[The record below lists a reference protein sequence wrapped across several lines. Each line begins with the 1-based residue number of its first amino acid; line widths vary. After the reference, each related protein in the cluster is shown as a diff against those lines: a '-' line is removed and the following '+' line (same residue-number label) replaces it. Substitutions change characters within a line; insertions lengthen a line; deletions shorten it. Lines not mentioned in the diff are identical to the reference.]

1 MTLFAREQSGGMIRR
16 SKVHPAILIALPFL
30 ATLLLMTSPPWG
42 LLAGRGSGQVPAEFL
57 RHRYWNYDPEV
68 QEPRDPRQS
77 CSLPALHPFHPAVW
91 PYLNPVTPVICKV
104 RQPWLTFIDSSG
116 NLRFNTSSGY
126 SLSNLHCS
134 YKSVQRVTDNKIT
147 YSDAIPFTED
157 KVPLSDDVITISCSN
172 LLKWP
177 VYSNI
182 HAVVVRRGSP
192 VRDEVTTAN
201 RRERRPRRSSRSRGT
216 RRVSAGPLLSRGKPK
231 QAPPNVLIFGLDSVS
246 RLSMMRFLPKTYD
259 YLISQLNAVVFRG
272 MNKVGDNTF
281 PNLLALLT
289 GRRVEDVVKPGQKDK
304 LYDDVH
310 IVWKDFRKAGYETL
324 FAEDFPA
331 YALFNY
337 LARGFTEPPTDY
349 YLRPF
354 WLAVYESFL
363 LMSSS
368 ALCLGNTPKHVLQ
381 LDYLRRYFD
390 GRRNASDASGKPF
403 FAFSYLVEISHDFSQ
418 QVGAADDDFVEFLD
432 YLRSNGHL
440 KNTFL
445 FFLSDHGHRF
455 DSIRSTFVGRI
466 EERLPFFALAIPD
479 ETDWL
484 DSRGPGVASKSTAMA
499 RLNASQVASNL
510 ESNAGRLT
518 TPFDTYTTLRDIA
531 SFASGGSATSR
542 KDDSRYGVSLFGEV
556 SRDRT
561 CERAG
566 IPSEYCSCGSE
577 VPVELN
583 NPVVLKAAAA
593 LVEKVNDLLN
603 SDQLD
608 EPFVSSRRC
617 ARLSLRRVHD
627 AQELFVVDDV
637 KETADG
643 TRRLRVTVE
652 VLPSAA
658 MLEGLMLVNGDEQF
672 DVFGDISR
680 INKYGNQSHC
690 IRHAVLRKYCYCLA
704 ETPMYVGTSGDY
716 EEHTLPTVT

>member
-1 MTLFAREQSGGMIRR
+1 
-16 SKVHPAILIALPFL
+16 
-30 ATLLLMTSPPWG
+30 MTSPPWG
-42 LLAGRGSGQVPAEFL
+42 LLTGRGSGQVPAEYL
-57 RHRYWNYDPEV
+57 RHRYWNYDPDV

-91 PYLNPVTPVICKV
+91 PYLNPVTPIVCKV
-104 RQPWLTFIDSSG
+104 RQPWLTFIDSYG
-116 NLRFNTSSGY
+116 NLRFNASSSY
-126 SLSNLHCS
+126 SLSSLRCS

-147 YSDAIPFTED
+147 YSDAVPFTRD
-157 KVPLSDDVITISCSN
+157 KVPLNDDVITVSCSN
-172 LLKWP
+172 ALKWP
-177 VYSNI
+177 IYSNI
-182 HAVVVRRGSP
+182 HAVAVRRSSP
-192 VRDEVTTAN
+192 VRPSVTAPNKRT
-201 RRERRPRRSSRSRGT
+201 RGPRSNASFRGSRHASR
-216 RRVSAGPLLSRGKPK
+216 KPRIK
-231 QAPPNVLIFGLDSVS
+231 PRQSPNVLIFGLDSVS

-259 YLISQLNAVVFRG
+259 YLVTQLNAVVFRG

-289 GRRVEDVVKPGQKDK
+289 GRRVEDVVKPGQRDK
-304 LYDDVH
+304 VYDDVH
-310 IVWKDFRKAGYETL
+310 IVWKEFREAGYETL

-331 YALFNY
+331 FALFNY
-337 LARGFTEPPTDY
+337 LARGFTKPPTDY

-368 ALCLGNTPKHVLQ
+368 ALCLGNGPKHMLQ
-381 LDYLRRYFD
+381 LEYVKRYFD
-390 GRRNASDASGKPF
+390 GRNASNSDRPF

-440 KNTFL
+440 DNTFL

-466 EERLPFFALAIPD
+466 EERLPFFALGLPARM
-479 ETDWL
+479 DWL
-484 DSRGPGVASKSTAMA
+484 DSQARGVASKSTLT
-499 RLNASQVASNL
+499 RLNVSQIASNL
-510 ESNAGRLT
+510 ETNAGRLT
-518 TPFDTYTTLRDIA
+518 TPFDTYATLRDIA
-531 SFASGGSATSR
+531 SFASGGSAIVSQ
-542 KDDSRYGVSLFGEV
+542 DDSHYGISLFGEV
-556 SRDRT
+556 TRDRT

-577 VPVELN
+577 VPVELDSSL
-583 NPVVLKAAAA
+583 VRKAATA

-603 SDQLD
+603 SDELD
-608 EPFVSSRRC
+608 EPFARRRRC

-627 AQELFVVDDV
+627 AQELFIVDNV
-637 KETADG
+637 KETAG
-643 TRRLRVTVE
+643 GARRLRVTVE

-658 MLEGLMLVNGDEQF
+658 MLEGLMVVNGEEQF
-672 DVFGDISR
+672 DVLGDISR

-704 ETPMYVGTSGDY
+704 EAPMNNETSRDY
-716 EEHTLPTVT
+716 EEQTFPTIT

>member
-1 MTLFAREQSGGMIRR
+1 MIRR

-42 LLAGRGSGQVPAEFL
+42 LLRGRGSGHVPAEFL
-57 RHRYWNYDPEV
+57 RHRYWSYDPET
-68 QEPRDPRQS
+68 QEPRDPRQI
-77 CSLPALHPFHPAVW
+77 CSLPAMHPFHPAVW
-91 PYLNPVTPVICKV
+91 PYLSPVTPVVCKV

-126 SLSNLHCS
+126 SLSTLHCS
-134 YKSVQRVTDNKIT
+134 YRYVQRVNDNKIT
-147 YSDAIPFTED
+147 YSDAVPFTED
-157 KVPLSDDVITISCSN
+157 RIPLIYDVITVSCSN

-177 VYSNI
+177 IYSNI
-182 HAVVVRRGSP
+182 HAVAVRRGSP
-192 VRDEVTTAN
+192 VSTQVTVAN
-201 RRERRPRRSSRSRGT
+201 RQARRPRRSSRSGGT
-216 RRVSAGPLLSRGKPK
+216 RRASGRPLLSRGVPK

-259 YLISQLNAVVFRG
+259 YLVSQLNAVVFRG

-289 GRRVEDVVKPGQKDK
+289 GRQVEDVVTAGQKDR

-310 IVWKDFRKAGYETL
+310 IVWQDFKEAGYETL

-337 LARGFTEPPTDY
+337 LARGFTKPPTDY

-368 ALCLGNTPKHVLQ
+368 ALCLGSTPKHMLQ

-390 GRRNASDASGKPF
+390 GRNATDASEKPF

-440 KNTFL
+440 ENTFL

-466 EERLPFFALAIPD
+466 EERLPFFALAIPGG
-479 ETDWL
+479 TNWL
-484 DSRGPGVASKSTAMA
+484 CSRGPCVASESTMTLAC
-499 RLNASQVASNL
+499 LNASQVASNL

-518 TPFDTYTTLRDIA
+518 TPFDTYATLRDIA
-531 SFASGGSATSR
+531 TLASGASATSR
-542 KDDSRYGVSLFGEV
+542 VDNSCYGLSLFSEI

-566 IPSEYCSCGSE
+566 VPSEYCSCGSE

-593 LVEKVNDLLN
+593 LVEKVNNLLN
-603 SDQLD
+603 SHQHDK
-608 EPFVSSRRC
+608 PFVSSMRC

-627 AQELFVVDDV
+627 ARELFVVNNV
-637 KETADG
+637 KETSDG

-658 MLEGLMLVNGDEQF
+658 MLEGLMLINGDERF
-672 DVFGDISR
+672 DVSGDISR
-680 INKYGNQSHC
+680 INKYGNQSRC

-704 ETPMYVGTSGDY
+704 ETPLDDYVERT
-716 EEHTLPTVT
+716 TT

>member
-1 MTLFAREQSGGMIRR
+1 M
-16 SKVHPAILIALPFL
+16 V
-30 ATLLLMTSPPWG
+30 
-42 LLAGRGSGQVPAEFL
+42 
-57 RHRYWNYDPEV
+57 
-68 QEPRDPRQS
+68 
-77 CSLPALHPFHPAVW
+77 
-91 PYLNPVTPVICKV
+91 
-104 RQPWLTFIDSSG
+104 
-116 NLRFNTSSGY
+116 
-126 SLSNLHCS
+126 
-134 YKSVQRVTDNKIT
+134 
-147 YSDAIPFTED
+147 
-157 KVPLSDDVITISCSN
+157 DDVITVSCSN

-192 VRDEVTTAN
+192 VRTGVTAAN
-201 RRERRPRRSSRSRGT
+201 RRERRPRRNSRSRGT
-216 RRVSAGPLLSRGKPK
+216 KRVSGGQLLSRGKKPR
-231 QAPPNVLIFGLDSVS
+231 QASPNVLIFGLDSVS

-259 YLISQLNAVVFRG
+259 YLVSQLNAVVFRG

-310 IVWKDFRKAGYETL
+310 IVWQDFKEAGYETL

-337 LARGFTEPPTDY
+337 LARGFTKPPTDY

-368 ALCLGNTPKHVLQ
+368 ALCLGSTPKHMLQ

-390 GRRNASDASGKPF
+390 GRNASDASDKPF

-440 KNTFL
+440 ENTFL

-466 EERLPFFALAIPD
+466 EERLPFFALAVPD
-479 ETDWL
+479 GTDWL
-484 DSRGPGVASKSTAMA
+484 ESPRGSDAASESTSPLA

-518 TPFDTYTTLRDIA
+518 TPFDTYATLRDIA
-531 SFASGGSATSR
+531 TFASGGSATSR
-542 KDDSRYGVSLFGEV
+542 VDDSRYGVSLFGKV

-566 IPSEYCSCGSE
+566 VPSEYCSCGSE

-583 NPVVLKAAAA
+583 NPVVLRAAAA

-608 EPFVSSRRC
+608 EPFVSGRKC

-658 MLEGLMLVNGDEQF
+658 MLEGLMLVDGDERF

-680 INKYGNQSHC
+680 INKYGNPVSLHPARRVAE
-690 IRHAVLRKYCYCLA
+690 ILLLPRARSYGRPDTGRLRGTYADDRHL
-704 ETPMYVGTSGDY
+704 EG
-716 EEHTLPTVT
+716 

>member
-1 MTLFAREQSGGMIRR
+1 MIRR
-16 SKVHPAILIALPFL
+16 NRVHPAILIALPFL
-30 ATLLLMTSPPWG
+30 ATLLLMMSPPWG
-42 LLAGRGSGQVPAEFL
+42 LLTGRGYGQVPAEFL
-57 RHRYWNYDPEV
+57 RHRYWNYDPEA

-91 PYLNPVTPVICKV
+91 PYLNPVTPIVCKV
-104 RQPWLTFIDSSG
+104 RQPWLTFIDSYG
-116 NLRFNTSSGY
+116 NLRFNESSGY
-126 SLSNLHCS
+126 SLSSLRCS
-134 YKSVQRVTDNKIT
+134 YKSVQRVTDNEIA
-147 YSDAIPFTED
+147 YSDAVPFTKD
-157 KVPLSDDVITISCSN
+157 KVPLNDEVITVSCSN
-172 LLKWP
+172 VLKWP
-177 VYSNI
+177 VYSNV
-182 HAVVVRRGSP
+182 HAVVVRRSSP
-192 VRDEVTTAN
+192 VRPKVTASN
-201 RRERRPRRSSRSRGT
+201 RRTRAPTSDASSRGT
-216 RRVSAGPLLSRGKPK
+216 TRASRKPRIK
-231 QAPPNVLIFGLDSVS
+231 PSQLPNVLIFGLDSVS

-259 YLISQLNAVVFRG
+259 YLVTQLNAVVFRG

-289 GRRVEDVVKPGQKDK
+289 GRRVEDIAKPGQRDK
-304 LYDDVH
+304 VYDDVH
-310 IVWKDFRKAGYETL
+310 IVWKDFREAGYETL
-324 FAEDFPA
+324 FAEDFPS

-337 LARGFTEPPTDY
+337 LARGFTKPPTDY

-368 ALCLGNTPKHVLQ
+368 ALCLGNGPKHMLQ
-381 LDYLRRYFD
+381 LDYLKRYFD
-390 GRRNASDASGKPF
+390 GRNASNADKPF

-432 YLRSNGHL
+432 YLRSKGHL
-440 KNTFL
+440 DNTFL

-466 EERLPFFALAIPD
+466 EERLPFFALGLPTG
-479 ETDWL
+479 TDWL
-484 DSRGPGVASKSTAMA
+484 TSPERVVGSKSTLT
-499 RLNASQVASNL
+499 RLNVSHLASNL
-510 ESNAGRLT
+510 ETNAGRLT
-518 TPFDTYTTLRDIA
+518 TPFDTYATLRDIA
-531 SFASGGSATSR
+531 SFASGGSATVGE
-542 KDDSRYGVSLFGEV
+542 DDSHYGISLFGEV
-556 SRDRT
+556 TRDRT

-577 VPVELN
+577 VPVELDS
-583 NPVVLKAAAA
+583 PFVRKAATA

-603 SDQLD
+603 SDELD
-608 EPFVSSRRC
+608 EPFVRRRRC

-658 MLEGLMLVNGDEQF
+658 MLEGLILVNREEEQF

-704 ETPMYVGTSGDY
+704 ETPMNNDTSRDY
-716 EEHTLPTVT
+716 EEQTLPTIT